1 MEKPHG
7 FVGRAS
13 ARHATLLFA
22 LLLSAAAWADYPL
35 EVIPLKHQTVDRML
49 PLLRPFV
56 EKDGTVTGMNGQ
68 LIIRTSPQNLA
79 ELKKIIDRF
88 DRAPRQL
95 RIAVRQG
102 GAGRFRQ
109 RDIGVEG
116 RIPVGDKGSV
126 TIGKPGKEEGLHGR
140 VSDRSRSYSTDE
152 ERYVRATEGMPA
164 FIQSGLSVPVISTGV
179 DPWGRYRV
187 EQRYRNVTSGF
198 YVTPWVNGDR
208 VTLEISPFAAR
219 PTGTPQTFAVQN
231 MTTRVSGR
239 LGQWIPIGGT
249 AQRRDGSQSN
259 ITSYSTGTLSG
270 QQPIEVKVELL
281 EQ

>member
-1 MEKPHG
+1 M
-7 FVGRAS
+7 
-13 ARHATLLFA
+13 LLMTP
-22 LLLSAAAWADYPL
+22 AWADYPL
-35 EVIPLKHQTVDRML
+35 EVIPLKHQTVEQML

-56 EKDGTVTGMNGQ
+56 GKDGTVTGMNGQ
-68 LIIRTSPQNLA
+68 LVIRTSPQNLA
-79 ELKKIIDRF
+79 ELKKIIHRF

-102 GAGRFRQ
+102 GAGRLHR

-126 TIGKPGKEEGLHGR
+126 IIGSPGSKEGLHGR
-140 VSDRSRSYSTDE
+140 ISDRSRSYSTEE
-152 ERYVRATEGMPA
+152 ERYVRATEGVPA

-198 YVTPWVNGDR
+198 YVTPWVNGDQ

-231 MTTRVSGR
+231 LSTRVSGR
-239 LGQWIPIGGT
+239 LGEWISIGGT
-249 AQRRDGSQSN
+249 AVRRDGARSDVA
-259 ITSYSTGTLSG
+259 SYGTGTVSG
-270 QQPIEVKVELL
+270 QEPVQIKVELL
-281 EQ
+281 PP